1 MTVNKLISE
10 ITLLHREVRR
20 LARLFTSYVQ
30 RPGPGRPRHPRVTL
44 ATKLRSQGNS
54 WTRVFQMCLPDRAL
68 YDSNA
73 AYRAAKLGLKKAVR
87 QREKRM
93 EMSEARANL
102 PARLG

>member
-1 MTVNKLISE
+1 
-10 ITLLHREVRR
+10 
-20 LARLFTSYVQ
+20 
-30 RPGPGRPRHPRVTL
+30 
-44 ATKLRSQGNS
+44 
-54 WTRVFQMCLPDRAL
+54 MCLPDRAL